1 MIEERLKITNLEDR
15 LKTEMGGGV
24 MPGDINATADALRM
38 ALQQEERLK
47 LELGNLKNMENLLGG
62 AGMARMLQMMETD
75 AKNFSNMQTSSG
87 MESGPGSSSGSVPH
101 SPKHSGSG
109 GGHESGSPETREV
122 CYVLNKTKKFG
133 SMVTYVLISNFI
145 FYVKIN
151 FTLFQKLLS
160 YLIQ

>member
-145 FYVKIN
+145 F
-151 FTLFQKLLS
+151 
-160 YLIQ
+160 